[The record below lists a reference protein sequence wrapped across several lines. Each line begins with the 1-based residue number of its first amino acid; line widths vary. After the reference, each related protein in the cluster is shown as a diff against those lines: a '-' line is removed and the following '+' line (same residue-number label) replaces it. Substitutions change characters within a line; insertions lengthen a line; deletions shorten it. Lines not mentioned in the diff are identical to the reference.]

1 MPRNIVA
8 GKAIAGLINAS
19 NSETVAVSTPQEE
32 LAAANT
38 KIKRL

>member
-8 GKAIAGLINAS
+8 GKAAIGPINTS
-19 NSETVAVSTPQEE
+19 NGETVAVLTPQEE
-32 LAAANT
+32 LAAVNA